1 MEVKEEAI
9 KEMAM
14 VVVVMEK
21 VDIKEATSVGERKVM
36 VIEVVVNEEAKMVV
50 KTVME
55 MEAAMEK
62 EMEKVTKVE
71 IWVDMTVVKMDV
83 EQRG

>member
-1 MEVKEEAI
+1 
-9 KEMAM
+9 
-14 VVVVMEK
+14 

-36 VIEVVVNEEAKMVV
+36 VMEVVVNEEANMVV

>member
-1 MEVKEEAI
+1 MKEEAI
-9 KEMAM
+9 KEMAT
-14 VVVVMEK
+14 VVVIMEE
-21 VDIKEATSVGERKVM
+21 VDIKEVTSVGERKVM
-36 VIEVVVNEEAKMVV
+36 VMEEEAKMVV

-83 EQRG
+83 EQQG